1 MKTAKSSPRGGS
13 GGIQG
18 NWFLATEHNNRYRT
32 QMAGKKSPCDNCLI
46 EKVFH
51 NNLLLKSE
59 ELLFNNRIYD
69 VIMQP
74 FSDVDGSKLVLRNL
88 YDITER
94 KEREQELSLL
104 QAEMAQLER
113 LNLVGQMAAYRTQ
126 I

>member
-1 MKTAKSSPRGGS
+1 
-13 GGIQG
+13 
-18 NWFLATEHNNRYRT
+18 
-32 QMAGKKSPCDNCLI
+32 
-46 EKVFH
+46 
-51 NNLLLKSE
+51 
-59 ELLFNNRIYD
+59 
-69 VIMQP
+69 MQP

>member
-1 MKTAKSSPRGGS
+1 
-13 GGIQG
+13 
-18 NWFLATEHNNRYRT
+18 
-32 QMAGKKSPCDNCLI
+32 MAGKKSPCDNCLI